1 MLSLFSQICHPHV
14 ITTTTTGSAGGSNSV
29 IFELRL
35 INIPTTLS
43 SSVKDFLQCV
53 FSYLLLPALF
63 MGVKAGRERGPK
75 KTFAQ

>member
-1 MLSLFSQICHPHV
+1 MSG
-14 ITTTTTGSAGGSNSV
+14 TNYV

-43 SSVKDFLQCV
+43 SSGKDSLQCV
-53 FSYLLLPALF
+53 LYLFLLPALF
-63 MGVKAGRERGPK
+63 MGVKAGCERGPK